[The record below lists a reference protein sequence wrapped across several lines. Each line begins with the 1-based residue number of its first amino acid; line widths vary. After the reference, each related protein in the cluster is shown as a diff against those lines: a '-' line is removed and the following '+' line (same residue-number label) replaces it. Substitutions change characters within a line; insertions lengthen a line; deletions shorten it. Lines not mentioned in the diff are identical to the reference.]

1 MNTKIKLGLQLF
13 AIAALS
19 TAIALVARNGFAWT
33 SPVSNPPLGS
43 GVLKANNGNVG
54 IGTNAPDANYRLTT
68 TGGGI
73 KSENSSA
80 SQPAGYFSNAGGGPD
95 IIAATGGI
103 TLGGVNRVSWPSG
116 GISSVIAGTGLLGG
130 GSSGAVTLSAD
141 FSTIQK
147 RVNGTCGAGQAIKTV
162 NSDGTVICQSVSPV
176 YCTYSGRTYTSNAQC
191 RISCSYYTNASRIT
205 KNTEGVLTCGGGG
218 LWLGPANKYTDTT
231 STVCPTSAC

>member
-19 TAIALVARNGFAWT
+19 GAIALVARNGFAWT

-103 TLGGVNRVSWPSG
+103 TLGGGKP
-116 GISSVIAGTGLLGG
+116 
-130 GSSGAVTLSAD
+130 
-141 FSTIQK
+141 
-147 RVNGTCGAGQAIKTV
+147 C
-162 NSDGTVICQSVSPV
+162 
-176 YCTYSGRTYTSNAQC
+176 
-191 RISCSYYTNASRIT
+191 
-205 KNTEGVLTCGGGG
+205 
-218 LWLGPANKYTDTT
+218 
-231 STVCPTSAC
+231 